1 MQPYFTEEDFGAN
14 DEHVADTIVKARK
27 SWKTVKG
34 KSEPVWPPHL
44 EKSLVQ
50 ALLQYKPTDTRYA
63 RALGRFPKRNR
74 FISDFIFEATGV
86 RRSPKQVGSR
96 LQQLKDV
103 TCGKQLLNH
112 VASWSLNP
120 NSIAGSGT
128 LGSNLLDYRV
138 QGDSPS
144 PNSSLAQLGGT
155 SVYATSDSSSPRAT
169 SLYSPSTSY
178 GSPPVTPHARR
189 LTALVTFDPAAAAS
203 MTDQLQPLKSFAG
216 CLARPETVFA
226 ADKPAAPLA
235 LVGTEPTA
243 SFTSRDPIAAQS
255 VTALWVSPSAPGDH
269 APLRKVGTYSDPL
282 TCMQTPAAHSSVA
295 PQSFYTVGEPQ
306 LSSSSRHA
314 QAQRECFVYK
324 THLVDNPMWVSLC
337 RERAGLSRYSITQDL
352 VYSFDSPTTRRGE
365 VFLSISYHFVCA
377 TPFLSPSHS
386 LGIHGSISPV
396 SSSSSS
402 SPSLEHAN
410 PGSLLHPHSYTGAHQ
425 HQAMHGR
432 HSQSQLLQQP
442 YAVHSHGYSTHPQL
456 SLPTPTADDMG
467 MVNMKNYLRV
477 QPQNALVGGSPTPAD
492 FAPSMGLGATTYG
505 LEYEGLGLTD
515 IDVHNF
521 RLSASPHNGNLGLL

>member
-144 PNSSLAQLGGT
+144 PNSSLAQLGGV
-155 SVYATSDSSSPRAT
+155 SVYATSDSSSPPAS

-189 LTALVTFDPAAAAS
+189 LTALVTFDPAAAAPV
-203 MTDQLQPLKSFAG
+203 TDQLQPFKSFAG

-235 LVGTEPTA
+235 LVVTEPTA

-255 VTALWVSPSAPGDH
+255 VTTLWVNSSAPGDH
-269 APLRKVGTYSDPL
+269 GSPKKVGTYSDPL

-324 THLVDNPMWVSLC
+324 THLVDNPMWISLC

-377 TPFLSPSHS
+377 TPFLSPNHS

-477 QPQNALVGGSPTPAD
+477 QPQNALVGGSPASAD

-505 LEYEGLGLTD
+505 IGYGGLGLTN

-521 RLSASPHNGNLGLL
+521 GLSASLSTSL